1 MLAGAAS
8 LEPFAQES
16 PRLAP
21 PAWIVALAAAMT
33 SVVLV
38 IVVVVIAVS
47 LRRHGPHVS
56 AGAAAAVL
64 DAPAA
69 RLGPLPDPPLAAP
82 PPASTAPSTAAP
94 SVAATAAQ
102 RFSAAVAR
110 RELDVRS
117 IDVRR
122 CRRGRAWGMASAAVT
137 FASSGS
143 VDGVVVGAPFG
154 STKTAQCISET
165 LGTVHVPPFAG
176 PPVTLRTRVYV
187 APR

>member
-8 LEPFAQES
+8 LEPFAQGS

-21 PAWIVALAAAMT
+21 PAWIVGLVAAIT

-38 IVVVVIAVS
+38 VVVVVVAVA

-56 AGAAAAVL
+56 AAAAAAVL

-69 RLGPLPDPPLAAP
+69 RLGPLPDPPAEP
-82 PPASTAPSTAAP
+82 PSAAP

-122 CRRGRAWGMASAAVT
+122 CRRGRAWGTASAAVT

-143 VDGVVVGAPFG
+143 VDGVVVGAPLG
-154 STKTAQCISET
+154 STKTAQCIAET

-187 APR
+187 APK